1 MCSRV
6 EADDSEASPKLSGGA
21 GGAKRDGYDRDDIR
35 VREGGIQKDSS
46 HGDIY
51 VYVDIYIYIYMNRC
65 GDTVFVRWLS
75 KGDARRRTQHATFQ
89 SETSQACGGAT
100 FNRSAKRNQ
109 N

>member
-35 VREGGIQKDSS
+35 VRESGIQKDSS

-51 VYVDIYIYIYMNRC
+51 VYVDIYIYIYIYEQM
-65 GDTVFVRWLS
+65 W
-75 KGDARRRTQHATFQ
+75 
-89 SETSQACGGAT
+89 
-100 FNRSAKRNQ
+100 
-109 N
+109 